1 MRPTPVEK
9 MEAISGIHPL
19 SKRRDCKRMVQATK
33 FSAMPQHS
41 MRRRMAEFSNSRLK
55 RTSFARQSKALLR
68 QHQGSLPSG
77 TQDINPAGSVPPWEA
92 MTACVDIKTT
102 VQYLT
107 PGEAFSDDCK
117 KTLTLSMIDEQYPE
131 SSWIQV
137 YIDGSATEAVT
148 VRNGGEPGSSF
159 NTPVDNSKQ

>member
-1 MRPTPVEK
+1 
-9 MEAISGIHPL
+9 
-19 SKRRDCKRMVQATK
+19 
-33 FSAMPQHS
+33 
-41 MRRRMAEFSNSRLK
+41 MAEFSNSRLK

-117 KTLTLSMIDEQYPE
+117 KTLTDEQYPE

-137 YIDGSATEAVT
+137 YTEAVT
-148 VRNGGEPGSSF
+148 NGGVVVFIPYTSG
-159 NTPVDNSKQ
+159 Q